1 MIIHTLSANNF
12 YIDMTQE
19 YAKRT
24 LINKNIQYEHLKYNK
39 LNSDIEFFYY
49 NKGYFI
55 KQRLSFMNGACVD
68 IIDMLKIGKGNL
80 SNKLKNFKI
89 IKKKKGEWIIEVNY
103 ETYKIFISESTK
115 KIIKIEPVIK
125 TT

>member
-1 MIIHTLSANNF
+1 
-12 YIDMTQE
+12 MTQE